1 MLPKNLLYQ
10 TKAESA
16 QARSYK
22 SNLAPQNGLG
32 PYGANETIIINIP
45 TASNLVTA
53 MSENY
58 LKFDC
63 NFKAGVADT
72 NYIRLDNC
80 GAHGVIQRIRVFHGS
95 VLLEDINNYNQLASM
110 CFDLQV
116 ATPAAYGKYNILS
129 GSRND
134 LITTTPTF
142 LAGAAGT
149 GADIVASLS
158 NKVQSVAQVNS
169 GINLSNGALVL
180 ATANT
185 TTFTF
190 CLNLIS
196 LVGTLCPKYFPLFE
210 CTSSPLRVEI
220 QLVSAAALAVNP
232 QTALTSFSLTNV
244 EYVMNCIE
252 LSDSA
257 IATIR
262 NSTEGN
268 PLQFVFSDYSNIET
282 SFSASTGST
291 LAIPMAFKYASIR
304 SLFIAMRDRAKTD
317 IEKYFPFSNNTFNL
331 SSYSFRIGSQV
342 VPTKQPENYIEMY
355 AELVKAIGSLSD
367 LNHNPAIELRSY
379 SNGLYRATTA
389 NTALSLPTQT
399 GDGLTDSDNV
409 NSGSFYIG
417 LDLENYPNSD
427 KDRIFAGYNSKNDDI
442 FFFPKF
448 NNLAAATNISFSQY
462 CMFDSLLTFQ
472 NGQCYVS
479 F

>member
-32 PYGANETIIINIP
+32 PYKANETIIFNIP

-58 LKFDC
+58 LKFDLK
-63 NFKAGVADT
+63 FT
-72 NYIRLDNC
+72 NGGTALDYARMENC
-80 GAHGVIQRIRVFHGS
+80 GAHAFIQRVRIFHGS

-116 ATPAAYGKYNILS
+116 NTPAAYGKYNILS
-129 GSRND
+129 GSRSD
-134 LITTTPTF
+134 FITTTPTI
-142 LAGAAGT
+142 AANAAA
-149 GADIVASLS
+149 ADIVTGISAKHLS
-158 NKVQSVAQVNS
+158 TVQVNS
-169 GINLSNGALVL
+169 GISLIDAQL
-180 ATANT
+180 ATNT
-185 TTFTF
+185 EAPKTFTF

-210 CTSSPLRVEI
+210 CTSAPLRVEI
-220 QLVSAAALAVNP
+220 QLVSAAKLAICTD
-232 QTALTSFSLTNV
+232 QILKEFSLSNV

-282 SFSASTGST
+282 SYSASSGSI
-291 LAIPMAFKYASIR
+291 LAVPMSFKYASIR

-317 IEKYFPFSNNTFNL
+317 IAEYFPFSNNTFNL
-331 SSYSFRIGSQV
+331 QSYSFRIGSQV
-342 VPTKQPENYIEMY
+342 VPTKQPENYVEMF
-355 AELVKAIGSLSD
+355 AELIKSIASLSD
-367 LNHNPAIELRSY
+367 LNHSPSIELRSY
-379 SNGLYRATTA
+379 SGGLYTASTAANDAAQLPTACGVTTA
-389 NTALSLPTQT
+389 
-399 GDGLTDSDNV
+399 DNV

-442 FFFPKF
+442 FFMPKF
-448 NNLAAATNISFSQY
+448 GALTAATNISFGMY

-472 NGQCYVS
+472 NGQAYVS

>member
-1 MLPKNLLYQ
+1 
-10 TKAESA
+10 
-16 QARSYK
+16 
-22 SNLAPQNGLG
+22 
-32 PYGANETIIINIP
+32 
-45 TASNLVTA
+45 

-63 NFKAGVADT
+63 TVTGGAAAT
-72 NYIRLDNC
+72 NYARLDNC
-80 GAHGVIQRIRVFHGS
+80 GGHSFIQRIRCFHGS

-116 ATPAAYGKYNILS
+116 STPASYGKYNILS

-134 LITTTPTF
+134 LVTTTPTI
-142 LAGAAGT
+142 AAG
-149 GADIVASLS
+149 GDVVAIIAASS
-158 NKVQSVAQVNS
+158 AKTQSVTQVNS
-169 GINLSNGALVL
+169 GINLTGGAQL
-180 ATANT
+180 AIATST
-185 TTFTF
+185 STFTF

-220 QLVSAAALAVNP
+220 QLVSSPQLATNSGTP
-232 QTALTSFSLTNV
+232 LSSFSLRNV

-262 NSTEGN
+262 NSTEGA

-291 LAIPMAFKYASIR
+291 LAIPMSFKYASIR
-304 SLFIAMRDRAKTD
+304 SLFIAMRDRTKTD
-317 IEKYFPFSNNTFNL
+317 IERYFPFSNNSFNL

-355 AELVKAIGSLSD
+355 AELIKAIGSLSD
-367 LNHNPAIELRSY
+367 LNHQPSIELTSF
-379 SNGLYRATTA
+379 SGGLYKSDDAG
-389 NTALSLPTQT
+389 NTVTLPTQT
-399 GDGLTDSDNV
+399 PTSLTGSDNV
-409 NSGSFYIG
+409 NSGSFYVG

-442 FFFPKF
+442 FFMPKY
-448 NNLAAATNISFSQY
+448 NTLAAATNISFGMY

-472 NGQCYVS
+472 NGQAYVS

>member
-22 SNLAPQNGLG
+22 SNVAPQNGLG
-32 PYGANETIIINIP
+32 PYSANETIVINIP
-45 TASNLVTA
+45 TASNLCTA

-58 LKFDC
+58 LKFDLTVTSG
-63 NFKAGVADT
+63 AAAT
-72 NYIRLDNC
+72 NYARMDNC
-80 GAHGVIQRIRVFHGS
+80 GAHSFIQRIRVFHGS

-116 ATPAAYGKYNILS
+116 STPASLGKYNILS

-134 LITTTPTF
+134 LVTTTPNFVALNIQDQGGNVT
-142 LAGAAGT
+142 T
-149 GADIVASLS
+149 GALITGVLA
-158 NKVQSVAQVNS
+158 NKVQSVKQINS
-169 GINLSNGALVL
+169 GIDLANGAAL
-180 ATANT
+180 AISTQS

-210 CTSSPLRVEI
+210 CTGSPLRVEI
-220 QLVSAAALAVNP
+220 QLVSSAQLATNSGTPLGSFALR
-232 QTALTSFSLTNV
+232 NV

-262 NSTEGN
+262 NSTEGA

-282 SFSASTGST
+282 SFSTSTGST

-304 SLFIAMRDRAKTD
+304 SLFIAMRDRTKTD
-317 IEKYFPFSNNTFNL
+317 IERYFPFSNNTFNL

-342 VPTKQPENYIEMY
+342 VPTKQP
-355 AELVKAIGSLSD
+355 
-367 LNHNPAIELRSY
+367 
-379 SNGLYRATTA
+379 
-389 NTALSLPTQT
+389 
-399 GDGLTDSDNV
+399 
-409 NSGSFYIG
+409 
-417 LDLENYPNSD
+417 
-427 KDRIFAGYNSKNDDI
+427 
-442 FFFPKF
+442 
-448 NNLAAATNISFSQY
+448 
-462 CMFDSLLTFQ
+462 
-472 NGQCYVS
+472 
-479 F
+479 

>member
-22 SNLAPQNGLG
+22 SNVAPQNGLG
-32 PYGANETIIINIP
+32 PYSANETIVINIP
-45 TASNLVTA
+45 TASNLCTA

-63 NFKAGVADT
+63 TFKASANCD
-72 NYIRLDNC
+72 YIRFDNC
-80 GAHGVIQRIRVFHGS
+80 GAHGLIQRIRVFHGS

-110 CFDLQV
+110 CYDLQV
-116 ATPAAYGKYNILS
+116 STPAAYGKYNILS
-129 GSRND
+129 GSRSD
-134 LITTTPTF
+134 VVATIPTF
-142 LAGAAGT
+142 AA
-149 GADIVASLS
+149 ADAAAVVTALS
-158 NKVQSVAQVNS
+158 GKSHSVNQINS
-169 GINLSNGALVL
+169 GINLTGGAQL
-180 ATANT
+180 AQATST
-185 TTFTF
+185 STHTF

-210 CTSSPLRVEI
+210 CTSSPLRLEI
-220 QLVSAAALAVNP
+220 QLVGLTKLAVNS
-232 QTALTSFSLTNV
+232 QAALSSFSLTNV
-244 EYVMNCIE
+244 EYVMNCME

-282 SFSASTGST
+282 SFSASSGSQ
-291 LAIPMAFKYASIR
+291 LAIPLSFKYASIR
-304 SLFIAMRDRAKTD
+304 SLFIAMRDRVKTD
-317 IEKYFPFSNNTFNL
+317 AVQYFPFSNNTFNL
-331 SSYSFRIGSQV
+331 QSYSFRIGSQV
-342 VPTKQPENYIEMY
+342 VPTKQPENYVEMY
-355 AELVKAIGSLSD
+355 AELIKAIGSLSD
-367 LNHNPAIELRSY
+367 LNHSPAIDLRSY
-379 SNGLYRATTA
+379 SGGLYKSDDTA
-389 NTALSLPTQT
+389 NAATLPTISAAGVT
-399 GDGLTDSDNV
+399 GSDNI

-442 FFFPKF
+442 FFMPKF
-448 NNLAAATNISFSQY
+448 NALAAATNISFGMY

-472 NGQCYVS
+472 NGQAYVS